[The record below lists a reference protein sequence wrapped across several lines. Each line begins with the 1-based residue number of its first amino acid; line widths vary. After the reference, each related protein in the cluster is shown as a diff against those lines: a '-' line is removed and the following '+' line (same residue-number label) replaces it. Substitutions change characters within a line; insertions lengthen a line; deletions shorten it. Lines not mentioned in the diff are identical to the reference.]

1 MDRPSED
8 RQQKQNKEETM
19 SSSKEKLIEATTSNC
34 GGNSEIKKAYNCVNI
49 SVCILL
55 LISMGFSTYTF
66 VYQMQYEDRMR
77 QLHLLNE
84 RISTIEQIIQ
94 SNQFSSFLSTQS
106 ANTPSSQMLQ
116 TMTKN
121 ATTATVTATISADI
135 VANEHNLS
143 QVMQKMSAELSSI
156 QRLRR
161 DVTHLKAFRRGKRQ
175 ASVQPTTECMCP
187 PGE

>member
-1 MDRPSED
+1 MDNNTSED
-8 RQQKQNKEETM
+8 RQQKQNKKVTM
-19 SSSKEKLIEATTSNC
+19 SSSKKKLIEATIANC
-34 GGNSEIKKAYNCVNI
+34 GGNSEIKKTYNCVNI
-49 SVCILL
+49 SVYVLL
-55 LISMGFSTYTF
+55 LISMGFLTYTF

-116 TMTKN
+116 TIAKN
-121 ATTATVTATISADI
+121 STTATISANTA
-135 VANEHNLS
+135 ANEHNLS
-143 QVMQKMSAELSSI
+143 QMMEKMSAELSNI

-161 DVTHLKAFRRGKRQ
+161 DITHLKAFRRGKRQ
-175 ASVQPTTECMCP
+175 ASNQPTSECMCP

>member
-8 RQQKQNKEETM
+8 RQHKQNKEVNM
-19 SSSKEKLIEATTSNC
+19 SSSKEKLIEATTANSC
-34 GGNSEIKKAYNCVNI
+34 GGNSEMKKTYNCVNI

-84 RISTIEQIIQ
+84 RISTIEQIIH

-116 TMTKN
+116 TIAEN
-121 ATTATVTATISADI
+121 ATTATITADTA
-135 VANEHNLS
+135 ANEHNLS
-143 QVMQKMSAELSSI
+143 QIMQKMSAELSSI

-175 ASVQPTTECMCP
+175 APNQPTSECMCP